1 MIVVATGCF
10 TTLDVTVKY
19 LSQRYPVPLLVWA
32 RWGMQVLVMTAV
44 FGPRMRWGLVRS
56 TRRKAHVLR
65 GIVLIASSL
74 TFYSALRFLPLA
86 ELTAL
91 NYSSPIIVTVLAAIV
106 LHERITIPR
115 WAFVFAGFVGML
127 LIVRPGSSMLTPA
140 SLLALASAG
149 LYATFQI
156 QTRKL
161 AGEHSVVLLYF
172 PALIATLLMTAV
184 VPFLHYDT
192 WFSLADMAWFVGIGA
207 FGTMGHL
214 LLVLAI
220 QRSTVS
226 AVVPFTYMQLVWS
239 TFAGWLVFRTFPD
252 AWALAGIVIIAGSG
266 AVLTWYERWRARLPI
281 AEPPAVD

>member
-1 MIVVATGCF
+1 
-10 TTLDVTVKY
+10 
-19 LSQRYPVPLLVWA
+19 
-32 RWGMQVLVMTAV
+32 MTAV
-44 FGPRMRWGLVRS
+44 FGPKMRWGLVRS
-56 TRRKAHVLR
+56 TRLKAHVLR
-65 GIVLIASSL
+65 GVVLIASSL

-161 AGEHSVVLLYF
+161 AGENSVVLLYF
-172 PALIATLLMTAV
+172 PAVVATVLMTAV

-226 AVVPFTYMQLVWS
+226 AVVPFTYMQLIWS

-252 AWALAGIVIIAGSG
+252 AWALAGIVTIAGSG
-266 AVLTWYERWRARLPI
+266 AVLTWYERWRARSPNP
-281 AEPPAVD
+281 EPPAVD